1 MTQCHLPWSADFLKF
16 QPKFESYFQKTG
28 SISQIALL
36 LLCKEKGL
44 ETAAEQPFLNRQA
57 FVCLQKPSK
66 YYFKKKR
73 KQSLFLPIRVTNQTF
88 KVNSLD
94 LKGF

>member
-1 MTQCHLPWSADFLKF
+1 MTQCHPPWSADFLKF

-66 YYFKKKR
+66 YYFKKKKR
-73 KQSLFLPIRVTNQTF
+73 ENNRYFCQS
-88 KVNSLD
+88 
-94 LKGF
+94 G